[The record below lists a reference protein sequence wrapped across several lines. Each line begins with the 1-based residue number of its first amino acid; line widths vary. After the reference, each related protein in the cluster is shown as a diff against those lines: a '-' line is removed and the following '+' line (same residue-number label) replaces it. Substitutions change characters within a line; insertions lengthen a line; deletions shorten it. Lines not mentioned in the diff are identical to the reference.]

1 MPQEFSIQPYLQDAE
16 ILYQTTEQIK
26 KDFAFFEIEII
37 FESNSKN
44 GYDALYDEVFP
55 HIKKLLSSSSQK
67 IFSLL
72 YRIDIS
78 EAQLKNESQKNKEQ
92 TSEEIIT
99 HLIIKRCLQKVVLRK
114 LYSTNNND

>member
-16 ILYQTTEQIK
+16 ILHQTAEQIK
-26 KDFAFFEIEII
+26 KDFAFFDMDIL
-37 FESNSKN
+37 FESNSQN
-44 GYDALYDEVFP
+44 GYDKLYDQVFP
-55 HIKKLLSSSSQK
+55 QIKKLLNANSQK

-72 YRIDIS
+72 YRVDIS
-78 EAQLKNESQKNKEQ
+78 EAQFKNESQKNSEQ

-114 LYSTNNND
+114 LYSNNNND

>member
-1 MPQEFSIQPYLQDAE
+1 MPQEFSIQPYLQNAE
-16 ILYQTTEQIK
+16 ILHQTAEQIK
-26 KDFAFFEIEII
+26 KDFAFFDITIL
-37 FESNSKN
+37 FENYN
-44 GYDALYDEVFP
+44 QNAYTQLYEQVFP
-55 HIKKLLSSSSQK
+55 QIKKLLATNSQK

-78 EAQLKNESQKNKEQ
+78 EAQLKNESQKNAEQ

-114 LYSTNNND
+114 LYS